1 MLPSPKETLFP
12 SAVTPHGPHPKPL
25 ESTNVLRYWIFHIN
39 RIIQYV
45 ACYVWLLSLSIFSRF
60 TSIVTYIITSFYL
73 LNNIPLCGYIN
84 DIWFIHPS
92 ADGHLGC
99 PHFRATANSSAAMNI
114 CVRVFVWTCF
124 QFSWVFLGVE
134 LLDYVLTL

>member
-1 MLPSPKETLFP
+1 MAF
-12 SAVTPHGPHPKPL
+12 
-25 ESTNVLRYWIFHIN
+25 
-39 RIIQYV
+39 
-45 ACYVWLLSLSIFSRF
+45 YVWLLSFSVFSRF

-73 LNNIPLCGYIN
+73 LNNIPLCGYTN

-99 PHFRATANSSAAMNI
+99 PHFRATTNSSAAMNI

-124 QFSWVFLGVE
+124 QFSWVYLGVE
-134 LLDYVLTL
+134 LLDHMLTLSFFEKLPNYFPKWLYHFTFPPAMYKGSNFSISLPIFIIVSFF